1 MEIKT
6 TYTVT
11 SNKGEYYDKT
21 FDKME
26 EAEAFYINEQKIN
39 EAASKL
45 EPLFK
50 RKTFENIF
58 GYTARIEQR
67 VGLIIANSGKSYD
80 PLMVCSRRRIKNT
93 WLK

>member
-11 SNKGEYYDKT
+11 SSKGEYYDKT

-45 EPLFK
+45 EALFK
-50 RKTFENIF
+50 KRNTLEMGLQFNNADDLARWLQNKSDLLIEVFE
-58 GYTARIEQR
+58 
-67 VGLIIANSGKSYD
+67 GLK
-80 PLMVCSRRRIKNT
+80 
-93 WLK
+93 

>member
-1 MEIKT
+1 MEIRT

-11 SNKGEYYDKT
+11 SSKGEYYDKT

-39 EAASKL
+39 EATSKL

-50 RKTFENIF
+50 RRNLNEKGLDFSNADDL
-58 GYTARIEQR
+58 ARWLQNKSDLLIE
-67 VGLIIANSGKSYD
+67 VMEGLK
-80 PLMVCSRRRIKNT
+80 
-93 WLK
+93 

>member
-11 SNKGEYYDKT
+11 SSKGEYYDKT

-45 EPLFK
+45 EPLVK
-50 RKTFENIF
+50 RRNMSEMGLQFSNADDL
-58 GYTARIEQR
+58 ARWLQKKSDLLIE
-67 VGLIIANSGKSYD
+67 VIKGLK
-80 PLMVCSRRRIKNT
+80 
-93 WLK
+93 

>member
-39 EAASKL
+39 EATSKL

-50 RKTFENIF
+50 KRNLNERGLDFSNADDL
-58 GYTARIEQR
+58 ARWLQEKSNLLIE
-67 VGLIIANSGKSYD
+67 VIKGLK
-80 PLMVCSRRRIKNT
+80 
-93 WLK
+93 

>member
-45 EPLFK
+45 EPLVK
-50 RKTFENIF
+50 RRNMSEMGLQFSNADDL
-58 GYTARIEQR
+58 ARWLQNKSDLLIE
-67 VGLIIANSGKSYD
+67 VIKGLK
-80 PLMVCSRRRIKNT
+80 
-93 WLK
+93 

>member
-11 SNKGEYYDKT
+11 SSKGEYYDKT

-45 EPLFK
+45 EPLVK
-50 RKTFENIF
+50 RRNMSEMGLQFSNADDL
-58 GYTARIEQR
+58 ARWLQNKSDLLVEVIK
-67 VGLIIANSGKSYD
+67 GLK
-80 PLMVCSRRRIKNT
+80 
-93 WLK
+93 

>member
-11 SNKGEYYDKT
+11 SSKGEYYDKT

-45 EPLFK
+45 EPLVK
-50 RKTFENIF
+50 RRNMSEMGLQFSNADDL
-58 GYTARIEQR
+58 ARWLQNKSDLLIE
-67 VGLIIANSGKSYD
+67 VIKGLK
-80 PLMVCSRRRIKNT
+80 
-93 WLK
+93 

>member
-11 SNKGEYYDKT
+11 SSKGEYYDKT

-45 EPLFK
+45 EPLVK
-50 RKTFENIF
+50 RRNMSEMGLQFSNADDL
-58 GYTARIEQR
+58 ARWLQNKRELLIE
-67 VGLIIANSGKSYD
+67 VIEGLK
-80 PLMVCSRRRIKNT
+80 
-93 WLK
+93 

>member
-11 SNKGEYYDKT
+11 SSKGEYYDKT

-39 EAASKL
+39 QAASKL
-45 EPLFK
+45 EPLVK
-50 RKTFENIF
+50 RRNMSEMGLQFSNADDL
-58 GYTARIEQR
+58 ARWLQNKSDLLIE
-67 VGLIIANSGKSYD
+67 VIKGLK
-80 PLMVCSRRRIKNT
+80 
-93 WLK
+93 

>member
-11 SNKGEYYDKT
+11 SSKGEYYDKT

-45 EPLFK
+45 EPLVK
-50 RKTFENIF
+50 RRNMSEMGLQFSNADDL
-58 GYTARIEQR
+58 ARWLQNKSELLIE
-67 VGLIIANSGKSYD
+67 VIKGLK
-80 PLMVCSRRRIKNT
+80 
-93 WLK
+93 

>member
-11 SNKGEYYDKT
+11 SSKGEYYDKT

-45 EPLFK
+45 EPLVK
-50 RKTFENIF
+50 RRNMSEMGLQFSNADDL
-58 GYTARIEQR
+58 ARWLQNKSDLLTEVIK
-67 VGLIIANSGKSYD
+67 GLK
-80 PLMVCSRRRIKNT
+80 
-93 WLK
+93 

>member
-11 SNKGEYYDKT
+11 SSKGEYYDKT

-39 EAASKL
+39 EAALKL
-45 EPLFK
+45 EPLVK
-50 RKTFENIF
+50 RRNMSEMGLQFSNADDL
-58 GYTARIEQR
+58 ARWLQNKSDLLIE
-67 VGLIIANSGKSYD
+67 VIKGLK
-80 PLMVCSRRRIKNT
+80 
-93 WLK
+93 

>member
-39 EAASKL
+39 QAASKL
-45 EPLFK
+45 EPLVK
-50 RKTFENIF
+50 RRNMSEMGLQFSNADDL
-58 GYTARIEQR
+58 ARWLQNESSLLIE
-67 VGLIIANSGKSYD
+67 VLEGLK
-80 PLMVCSRRRIKNT
+80 
-93 WLK
+93 

>member
-6 TYTVT
+6 TYNVT
-11 SNKGEYYDKT
+11 SSKGEYYDKT

-45 EPLFK
+45 EPLVK
-50 RKTFENIF
+50 RRNMSEMGLQFSNADDL
-58 GYTARIEQR
+58 ARWLQNKSDLLIE
-67 VGLIIANSGKSYD
+67 VIKGLK
-80 PLMVCSRRRIKNT
+80 
-93 WLK
+93 

>member
-11 SNKGEYYDKT
+11 SSKGEYYNKT

-45 EPLFK
+45 EPLVK
-50 RKTFENIF
+50 RRNMSEMGLQFSNADDL
-58 GYTARIEQR
+58 ARWLQNKSDLLIE
-67 VGLIIANSGKSYD
+67 VIKGLK
-80 PLMVCSRRRIKNT
+80 
-93 WLK
+93 

>member
-6 TYTVT
+6 TYTVK
-11 SNKGEYYDKT
+11 SSKGEYYDKT

-45 EPLFK
+45 EPLVK
-50 RKTFENIF
+50 RRNMSEMGLQFSNADDL
-58 GYTARIEQR
+58 ARWLQNKSDLLIE
-67 VGLIIANSGKSYD
+67 VIKGLK
-80 PLMVCSRRRIKNT
+80 
-93 WLK
+93 